1 MRIKAELK
9 EYLAADK
16 KALGI
21 PAGKRRPGLINDEI
35 WKFEIF
41 LRKREYYTDQK
52 GALMKLPMLYYTL
65 RWFRLGVRLGYSI
78 PIHVFGP
85 GLSIAHRGTIVV
97 NGNARVGAYCRIQEG
112 VTIGTTGGSSNA
124 PRLGDYVFLGS
135 GAKVIGDIS
144 IAGHVAVGA
153 NAVVVKSCEEEN
165 VSLAGVPAKI
175 ISNKGSDAMIPC
187 LVRDKA
193 HARA

>member
-1 MRIKAELK
+1 MRTKTELK

-16 KALGI
+16 KALCI
-21 PAGKRRPGLINDEI
+21 PEGKRRPGLINDEI

-41 LRKREYYTDQK
+41 LRKREYYCDQS

-112 VTIGTTGGSSNA
+112 VTIGTTGGSENA

-135 GAKVIGDIS
+135 GAKVIGNIDIAS
-144 IAGHVAVGA
+144 GVAIGA
-153 NAVVVKSCEEEN
+153 NAVVVKSCFDEN

-175 ISNKGSDAMIPC
+175 VSQKGSAAMIPC
-187 LVRDKA
+187 LTKE
-193 HARA
+193 ARHVEA

>member
-1 MRIKAELK
+1 MRTKQELR

-16 KALGI
+16 RALCV
-21 PAGKRRPGLINDEI
+21 PEGKRRPGLLNDDI

-41 LRKREYYTDQK
+41 LRKREYYADQT
-52 GALMKLPMLYYTL
+52 GALCKLPMLYYTL
-65 RWFRLGVRLGYSI
+65 RWYRLGVRLGYSI

-97 NGNARVGAYCRIQEG
+97 NGNARVGAYCRVQEG
-112 VTIGTTGGSSNA
+112 VTIGTTGGSDKA

-135 GAKVIGDIS
+135 GAKVIGDID
-144 IAGHVAVGA
+144 IAGGVAVGA

-175 ISNKGSDAMIPC
+175 VTRKGSAAMIPC
-187 LVRDKA
+187 LNRE
-193 HARA
+193 ARHEKP